1 MMKSVTVYLSDGED
15 LRDFIRKEL
24 ESLLTKRYKMTHMAE
39 DMRLNYS
46 MLYRFM
52 KGGSVSEEFYI
63 KAIKYLTL

>member
-1 MMKSVTVYLSDGED
+1 MQSITIYLSDGED
-15 LRDFIRKEL
+15 VRDFIRKEL

-39 DMRLNYS
+39 DMGLNYS

-63 KAIKYLTL
+63 QAFKYLMK